1 MGDSILNS
9 IVEETLCGQGRVVKV
24 KRFPGSTVHDLIHHV
39 IPIKLKKPTNLIMHI
54 GTNDPPYPTSTEYQD
69 NLLKLKS
76 LVNEKLLQCKVWLPT
91 PILRVDNGK
100 ATLTVSQLVNHL
112 LNLNIDAIDN
122 RNIKNPHLSRK
133 GLYLNDSRSNL
144 LVRNFLEK
152 IKLF

>member
-24 KRFPGSTVHDLIHHV
+24 KRFPGSTVHDLSHHV
-39 IPIKLKKPTNLIMHI
+39 IPIIRKKPTNLIMHI

-91 PILRVDNGK
+91 PTLRADNGK

-133 GLYLNDSRSNL
+133 GLYLNDSRSKL
-144 LVRNFLEK
+144 LVKNVLEK

>member
-24 KRFPGSTVHDLIHHV
+24 KRFPGSTVDDLSHHV
-39 IPIKLKKPTNLIMHI
+39 IPIIRKKPTNLIMHI

-76 LVNEKLLQCKVWLPT
+76 LVNEKLPQCKVWLPT
-91 PILRVDNGK
+91 PTLRADHGK
-100 ATLTVSQLVNHL
+100 ATLRVSQLVNHL

-122 RNIKNPHLSRK
+122 RNIKTHI
-133 GLYLNDSRSNL
+133 
-144 LVRNFLEK
+144 LVEK
-152 IKLF
+152 VYI